1 MRYDN
6 YILLITGCAS
16 PNPNVPHLKVKE
28 RSEREKQYY
37 ESIKYYI
44 TSTPIKNIIYCDN
57 SLAQK
62 NYEIARL
69 AKTNN
74 KEFEWLAFKGN
85 QKKVIEQG
93 KGYGEGEIIYYAI
106 THSRIIKE
114 DSYLI
119 KVTGRLIVKN
129 LSFILKFTNPRQIYF
144 HPIKTLDGRIYINTR
159 LYMMP
164 VVTYRSYFVDA
175 YQQVDDRNL
184 FFLEHAFGST
194 VKDNS
199 IKFHCFITAPIYE
212 GISGSTGNVY
222 QYNLKE
228 HLKDTVKMY
237 LEKWKMK

>member
-28 RSEREKQYY
+28 RAEREKQYY

-62 NYEIARL
+62 SYEIARL
-69 AKTNN
+69 AKKNN
-74 KEFEWLAFKGN
+74 KEFEWLAFEGN

-144 HPIKTLDGRIYINTR
+144 HPIKTVDGRIYINTR

-164 VVTYRSYFVDA
+164 VVIYRSYFVDA
-175 YQQVDDRNL
+175 YKQVDDRNL
-184 FFLEHAFGST
+184 FFLEHAFGSA

-199 IKFHCFITAPIYE
+199 IKFNCFITAPIYE
-212 GISGSTGNVY
+212 GISGSKGNVY
-222 QYNLKE
+222 QYNLQE